1 MKSIE
6 VEQGREQAGR
16 EKEDSGAESVS
27 AGSAQHTHAAEPC
40 QLKFVTFRRLQSH
53 KKKREKKEVEANE
66 RKQNGEN
73 NQLNY

>member
-27 AGSAQHTHAAEPC
+27 AGSAQHTHAAGPC

-53 KKKREKKEVEANE
+53 KKERKKEVEAKE

>member
-40 QLKFVTFRRLQSH
+40 QLKFVTFRRLQSN
-53 KKKREKKEVEANE
+53 KKREKKEVEAKE